1 MKSKNSFRIG
11 QEAMELAE
19 KRAMGLMKQKE
30 FEDQM
35 AKIAGSGFV
44 SALGE

>member
-1 MKSKNSFRIG
+1 MKSQKSLRIG

-19 KRAMGLMKQKE
+19 QRALGLIKEKE
-30 FEDQM
+30 FEDKM
-35 AKIAGSGFV
+35 VKIAGSGFV